1 MAKNDFK
8 AFATGENANTLSQE
22 EYESLGFIEEGFKSG
37 IARSEQLNKVWRQ
50 SSIIAAVIGKY
61 IAEKTGEDVIDD
73 GDLEKL
79 VGQLDLA
86 LKQKI
91 TAEIPDAS
99 LTRKGISQLNNA
111 TNSDREDQA
120 ATPKAV
126 NDVRKMAEGKLSSV
140 ADATLSQKGIVQLSS
155 ATDSANETLAA
166 TPKAVKG
173 AYDFANT
180 ANVAAKNAHDF
191 ANTAN
196 VAAKNAHDEANRATD
211 NANSRLAK
219 NQNGA
224 DIPNKSEFIKNL
236 GLVETVDLARN
247 AYPKSGGVVN
257 GDVNVP
263 RLFAQYIVSIGGDRH
278 GMQAGSMDAASF
290 NGNNLEILSW
300 YGIGLKSTQ
309 DSKTRIY
316 FNLRTGDIATK
327 GTVNSSSARVG
338 KLSVNNASDF
348 PNIEFEAAN
357 KHLIGIEGTS
367 GNRLTIYANNEN
379 GNRKYNLATPEKGG
393 TLATLD
399 DITVN
404 AVPNS
409 RKVNGKALTGDISLS
424 AWDVGALSGK
434 QYISNLTVQTS
445 AWVKIAE
452 VTMRVVS
459 TININIVGGS
469 GYNVGNFEQCA
480 ITNIVLRT
488 GNGYPAGINAV
499 MYTTSDCAP
508 TDLATVNTSGDNYDI
523 YIFIGP
529 YAQNIILNAFVS
541 DNATVNQL
549 LKIAELSEVPTGA
562 VKGRVYSYLL
572 SGKEND
578 IYPTGAV
585 IPWPLPNP
593 PSGYLTC
600 NGQAFNKSLYPQL
613 AAAYPSGRLPD
624 LRGEFIRGWDDG
636 RGVDSGRGILSY
648 QEGQAPVSAIA
659 GYWGNNWNDNKHRD
673 TGFSAAT
680 GTNNGSFHT
689 IIQEYES
696 QRETRPRNI
705 AFNYIVRAA

>member
-79 VGQLDLA
+79 VAQLDLA

-166 TPKAVKG
+166 TPRAVKG
-173 AYDFANT
+173 AY
-180 ANVAAKNAHDF
+180 DF

-224 DIPNKSEFIKNL
+224 DIPNKGEFIKNL
-236 GLVETVDLARN
+236 GLAETV
-247 AYPKSGGVVN
+247 
-257 GDVNVP
+257 
-263 RLFAQYIVSIGGDRH
+263 
-278 GMQAGSMDAASF
+278 
-290 NGNNLEILSW
+290 
-300 YGIGLKSTQ
+300 
-309 DSKTRIY
+309 SK
-316 FNLRTGDIATK
+316 
-327 GTVNSSSARVG
+327 
-338 KLSVNNASDF
+338 
-348 PNIEFEAAN
+348 AN
-357 KHLIGIEGTS
+357 
-367 GNRLTIYANNEN
+367 
-379 GNRKYNLATPEKGG
+379 
-393 TLATLD
+393 
-399 DITVN
+399 N
-404 AVPNS
+404 AVPGS
-409 RKVNGKALTGDISLS
+409 RKVNGKVLSGDISLN
-424 AWDVGALSGK
+424 AGDVGACRAYSGSINTGGGTWTTKEFIVWLK
-434 QYISNLTVQTS
+434 QNGAFDVPCWMCKGSWSYAGNRIINDTGCGNIFLAGAVVEVMGVESAMTIRVTTPTTTNGNGIASVQFTYINNGETYSPGWRRDYNTANKPTAGDVGAFPGFIFVNNIPTRS
-445 AWVKIAE
+445 YVGAW
-452 VTMRVVS
+452 
-459 TININIVGGS
+459 GGS
-469 GYNVGNFEQCA
+469 GNGSAKWAKGLNIGTVGSDVGQLF
-480 ITNIVLRT
+480 IDSD
-488 GNGYPAGINAV
+488 GNLYAYFLNNNGFTRGGV
-499 MYTTSDCAP
+499 
-508 TDLATVNTSGDNYDI
+508 VNSHPVGS
-523 YIFIGP
+523 P
-529 YAQNIILNAFVS
+529 
-541 DNATVNQL
+541 
-549 LKIAELSEVPTGA
+549 
-562 VKGRVYSYLL
+562 
-572 SGKEND
+572 
-578 IYPTGAV
+578 
-585 IPWPLPNP
+585 IPWPQPNP

-613 AAAYPSGRLPD
+613 AAAYPSGTLPD

-636 RGVDSGRGILSY
+636 RGVDSGRGILSWQHY
-648 QEGQAPVSAIA
+648 DIHSHSHGGVFTGALERESHGRGGWGAMNTNGTTEAA
-659 GYWGNNWNDNKHRD
+659 GG
-673 TGFSAAT
+673 A
-680 GTNNGSFHT
+680 
-689 IIQEYES
+689 
-696 QRETRPRNI
+696 ETRPRNI

>member
-79 VGQLDLA
+79 VAQLDLA

-99 LTRKGISQLNNA
+99 LARKGISQLNNA

-166 TPKAVKG
+166 TPRAVKG
-173 AYDFANT
+173 AY
-180 ANVAAKNAHDF
+180 DF

-219 NQNGA
+219 NQNGV

-236 GLVETVDLARN
+236 GLSETVALAKS
-247 AYPKSGGVVN
+247 AYSKSGGVVN
-257 GDVNVP
+257 GNVDATGYISGKGVYEAPGIRVYSQLNKPTAGDVGAYPKTGGVVNG
-263 RLFAQYIVSIGGDRH
+263 SINATGSIYGNGVYD
-278 GMQAGSMDAASF
+278 AGVRVYSATNKPSPEELGAAP
-290 NGNNLEILSW
+290 LSW
-300 YGIGLKSTQ
+300 VNNNFARGNVEIVETISSYP
-309 DSKTRIY
+309 RIY
-316 FNLRTGDIATK
+316 FKPPADKKNRGY
-327 GTVNSSSARVG
+327 
-338 KLSVNNASDF
+338 F
-348 PNIEFEAAN
+348 
-357 KHLIGIEGTS
+357 GIEASLHDDNYQSIYLYKRKASGENIFVTS
-367 GNRLTIYANNEN
+367 FPQ
-379 GNRKYNLATPEKGG
+379 KYG
-393 TLATLD
+393 TLATID
-399 DITVN
+399 DIN
-404 AVPNS
+404 AANNIPVGVP
-409 RKVNGKALTGDISLS
+409 L
-424 AWDVGALSGK
+424 
-434 QYISNLTVQTS
+434 
-445 AWVKIAE
+445 
-452 VTMRVVS
+452 
-459 TININIVGGS
+459 
-469 GYNVGNFEQCA
+469 
-480 ITNIVLRT
+480 
-488 GNGYPAGINAV
+488 
-499 MYTTSDCAP
+499 
-508 TDLATVNTSGDNYDI
+508 
-523 YIFIGP
+523 
-529 YAQNIILNAFVS
+529 
-541 DNATVNQL
+541 
-549 LKIAELSEVPTGA
+549 
-562 VKGRVYSYLL
+562 
-572 SGKEND
+572 
-578 IYPTGAV
+578 
-585 IPWPLPNP
+585 PWPQPNP
-593 PSGYLTC
+593 PSGYLAC
-600 NGQAFNKSLYPQL
+600 NGQAFNKSTYPKL
-613 AAAYPSGRLPD
+613 ATAYPSGRVPD

-659 GYWGNNWNDNKHRD
+659 GYWDNNWNNGKHRD

-680 GTNNGSFHT
+680 GTNNGSYHE
-689 IIQEYES
+689 IIQEYEN